1 MRHEARLV
9 LLSLL
14 CLSPAGRSLAAP
26 QPGGEL
32 PSLNARDVTGER
44 HELADLLHGSTLLVA
59 ITDRHAGDAM
69 RAWFEAARTRA
80 PAANEV
86 SIISIGK
93 PFFVSDGYARSR
105 AREQVP
111 RRWWHAS
118 LFDSDHSMAEKLE
131 LDQDTVPYA
140 FAVGPD
146 GRVLA
151 EVHGTATSPEA
162 QQIWQALGRAR
173 RR

>member
-1 MRHEARLV
+1 M

-14 CLSPAGRSLAAP
+14 CLPAAGRSLAAP

-32 PSLNARDVTGER
+32 PSLNAEDVTGER
-44 HELADLLHGSTLLVA
+44 HELAALLHGATLLVA

-69 RAWFEAARTRA
+69 RAWFDAAGTRA
-80 PAANEV
+80 PAANRV
-86 SIISIGK
+86 SIVSIDK

-105 AREQVP
+105 ARDQVP
-111 RRWWHAS
+111 RRWWHSS
-118 LFDSDHSMAEKLE
+118 LFDSDRSMAKKLE
-131 LDQDTVPYA
+131 LREDAVPYA
-140 FAVGPD
+140 FVVGPD

-151 EVHGTATSPEA
+151 EVHGTATSPQAER
-162 QQIWQALGRAR
+162 IWQALGGAR